1 MEDFFALDGQN
12 AGQNTFGQTGT
23 ENDYII
29 LFIHL
34 YKILKINFFEKKI
47 MGMFD
52 FGRITS
58 QVRVVRATFNEMKKS
73 KEGKQGNIFTSS
85 VSLQELSS

>member
-1 MEDFFALDGQN
+1 MYSPVHVEDFFALDGQN

-34 YKILKINFFEKKI
+34 YKILKK
-47 MGMFD
+47 
-52 FGRITS
+52 
-58 QVRVVRATFNEMKKS
+58 
-73 KEGKQGNIFTSS
+73 
-85 VSLQELSS
+85 

>member
-1 MEDFFALDGQN
+1 MYSPVHVEDFFALDGQN

-34 YKILKINFFEKKI
+34 YKILKKI
-47 MGMFD
+47 KILKFH
-52 FGRITS
+52 
-58 QVRVVRATFNEMKKS
+58 
-73 KEGKQGNIFTSS
+73 GN
-85 VSLQELSS
+85 V